1 MKARTVAFP
10 IAFVV
15 GVSLLAP
22 EVNGQAEVT
31 TVAALNVFF
40 QGANGELIDAHWDG
54 GDWFWGAHGLPPDGT
69 RMDSAPAVLSVQSE
83 SNWWVLNVFF
93 KGSNGQPVERDWE
106 AMPGRWSW
114 AAPHGLPPD
123 GTQMDSAPAAIAWAT
138 TAYIVRNV
146 YFKGANGQLYEHW
159 QQQGQPWQWFA
170 HGLPPGG
177 TLMASAPAAI
187 HWQTQDGTHQQ
198 DVFFQGKNGELIEAY
213 WDSSGWQWVTD
224 HGLPPGT
231 QMASAPAAIST
242 KTSAGVPVRHVFLA
256 GGDGQLYERW
266 KVEGQPWQWFAHGL
280 PPDGAQIV
288 SAPAAVPWNYQ
299 GIPRKNV
306 FFQGSNGEVVG
317 RYWDEHQGWQW
328 DGHNAPHGLPP
339 GGTRMASAPAAIAYR
354 LPAGYWWQ
362 NIFFQGANG
371 ALIEAYW
378 DSPGEGDWFWGKQ
391 HDAPPGTLMVSAP
404 AIGYWRKVVVR
415 PPLPDH

>member
-1 MKARTVAFP
+1 MARFSDVSVEERGMKTRTVTFP
-10 IAFVV
+10 IALAAA
-15 GVSLLAP
+15 VSLLAP

-93 KGSNGQPVERDWE
+93 KGSNGQLVERDWE

-123 GTQMDSAPAAIAWAT
+123 GTHMDSAPAAIAWAT

-146 YFKGANGQLYEHW
+146 YFKGADGQLYERW

-177 TLMASAPAAI
+177 TLMASAPAAL

-198 DVFFQGKNGELIEAY
+198 DVFFQGNNGQLIEAY
-213 WDSSGWQWVTD
+213 WDSSGWQWITD
-224 HGLPPGT
+224 HGPPPGT
-231 QMASAPAAIST
+231 QMASAPAAISS
-242 KTSAGVPVRHVFLA
+242 KTSAGVPVRHVFFA
-256 GGDGQLYERW
+256 GADGQLYERW
-266 KVEGQPWQWFAHGL
+266 AAMAVVCPR
-280 PPDGAQIV
+280 
-288 SAPAAVPWNYQ
+288 PAAGRDADRFGASGRSLELQ
-299 GIPRKNV
+299 GYPTKERLLPRI
-306 FFQGSNGEVVG
+306 Q
-317 RYWDEHQGWQW
+317 R
-328 DGHNAPHGLPP
+328 P
-339 GGTRMASAPAAIAYR
+339 GGWPILGRASGVAVGWPQCSARLAPWGHADGVCPSSHWLLVTCR
-354 LPAGYWWQ
+354 LLVAKR
-362 NIFFQGANG
+362 
-371 ALIEAYW
+371 LL
-378 DSPGEGDWFWGKQ
+378 PGSQ
-391 HDAPPGTLMVSAP
+391 RSADR
-404 AIGYWRKVVVR
+404 G
-415 PPLPDH
+415 LLG